1 MSLNHG
7 QLDSL
12 TQELDRRYRA
22 LIEEV
27 RDALDVPEHQQYI
40 ELIDRGPVDS
50 ADKAIGDELA
60 DINLAVIDRHV
71 RELRD
76 IEAARVRI
84 GHGGYGSCVDC
95 GNDIGFERLQAY
107 PTAKR
112 CLACQQQR
120 ERLYAHEATPK
131 L

>member
-1 MSLNHG
+1 MSLKHV

-12 TQELDRRYRA
+12 KQELDRRYRT

-27 RDALDVPEHQQYI
+27 RDALAAPEHQQYI
-40 ELIDRGPVDS
+40 ELIDRGPADS
-50 ADKAIGDELA
+50 ADKAIGDALA

-84 GHGGYGSCVDC
+84 GGGGYGSCADC
-95 GNDIGFERLQAY
+95 GKDIGFERLQAY

-112 CLACQQQR
+112 CLACQRQR
-120 ERLYAHEATPK
+120 ERFYAHEPTPR